1 MRTITNPANVANFT
15 AQTQLAE
22 EVREQLK
29 KAEAGTASAET
40 VALDELIASGFNKPT
55 DFISPEGKGK
65 DKSTVTVEEY
75 EHIKA
80 AVWSGWSPE
89 VKALW
94 DVPVKSLSEVDK
106 ALKTHFNRQT
116 GSIVGG
122 LGRKMARRL
131 KAEAEGRTGNE
142 PRKLDV
148 KCIDHLNAVIKA
160 CQKAEDAPFDVTKVI
175 KQCETAIKLIGTKSK

>member
-1 MRTITNPANVANFT
+1 MRKIVNPANVANFT
-15 AQTQLAE
+15 TQQQKAE

-29 KAEAGTASAET
+29 KVEAGTASAET
-40 VALDELIASGFNKPT
+40 IAIDELKASGFDKPT
-55 DFISPEGKGK
+55 DFISPEGKRK
-65 DKSTVTVEEY
+65 DQSTVTVEEFA
-75 EHIKA
+75 HIKDV
-80 AVWSGWSPE
+80 VWSGWSPE

-106 ALKTHFNRQT
+106 AVKAHFTKQT

-122 LGRKMARRL
+122 LGRTLERQL
-131 KAEAEGRTGNE
+131 KAEAEGRTGNQ

-148 KCIDHLNAVIKA
+148 KCIDHLNAVVKA